1 MDSKTRKIFLSIS
14 GIALIILVGVTA
26 FVSIKAHVSPSF
38 FDNRQINELIDANYE
53 QVQENGWA
61 ELRIPASLHGIKEE
75 NFSPNALDAAQKII
89 DAGYDAYF
97 IGGAIRDLVMGTETM
112 DFDITTNAPNDA
124 IETIFDNVTFHD
136 IPSGASFAF
145 VHYPDEIIDVATCVN
160 IPAEYYGLK
169 GVPDF
174 DPDEIY
180 SDNFIFDSFQ
190 RDFTINAIYYD
201 VKTKELVDYHGGL
214 HDIREGILETM
225 VDASVAVSADT
236 RKAVRGLRFKA
247 RYGFEFSDS
256 FEKAMRENAPSYVAE
271 AADSNSF
278 NVPKFF
284 NAGYAQKSY
293 EVLCD
298 YGAFT
303 VLFSPISDIYESEYY
318 QDYINNAMK
327 WMDEY
332 YEDNGEL
339 DAALAMAVILYPA
352 YEATEDAETVLDEQN
367 STYTLSSEEKEYYK
381 NLFLLET
388 EMEKAAGTDRASELL
403 TREDF
408 DNAYKML
415 AIRAV
420 TNDSLSEA
428 VNFYTKLIN

>member
-14 GIALIILVGVTA
+14 GIALIILVCVTA
-26 FVSIKAHVSPSF
+26 FVSIKAHIDPDF
-38 FDNRQINELIDANYE
+38 FDNSQVNELIDANYE
-53 QVQENGWA
+53 QVLENGWA
-61 ELRIPASLHGIKEE
+61 ELRIPASLHGIDESS
-75 NFSPNALDAAQKII
+75 FSANALDAAQKLI

-124 IETIFDNVTFHD
+124 IKEIFDNVSFHS
-136 IPSGASFAF
+136 IPTGASFAF
-145 VHYPDEIIDVATCVN
+145 VHYPDEVIDVATCVN

-236 RKAVRGLRFKA
+236 RKAVRGMRFKA

-256 FEKAMRENAPSYVAE
+256 LEKVMREKAPVYVAA

-293 EVLCD
+293 EVLSD
-298 YGAFT
+298 YGTFT
-303 VLFSPISDIYESEYY
+303 VLFSPISDIYETEGY
-318 QDYINNAMK
+318 QQYIKNAMK

-332 YEDNGEL
+332 YETNGEFDPEL
-339 DAALAMAVILYPA
+339 ALAVILYPA
-352 YEATEDAETVLDEQN
+352 YETTKDAEALLDEQN
-367 STYTLSSEEKEYYK
+367 TAYTLSSDEKEYYI
-381 NLFLLET
+381 NLFSLET
-388 EMEKAAGTDRASELL
+388 EMEEAAGTDKATELL
-403 TREDF
+403 TREGF
-408 DNAYKML
+408 DNAYDLL

-420 TNDSLSEA
+420 TNDSLSEI
-428 VNFYTKLIN
+428 VDFYSKLIN